1 MKISVYWLA
10 IMAMLQASVAFAQ
23 SDGIYTYQEYEKSV
37 TAARQVSPLGD
48 APFGERVS
56 MFSGATEFS
65 VTDISLPGNNALPV
79 ALGRRFV
86 IADRNGY
93 WKDTTDNNDWF
104 LGGFEDWDVEVPYL
118 EGTFS
123 NDGWIVDDPDSGK
136 RCSALKAPIEFE
148 DHFYIFDFYRGTT
161 LHIPG
166 RSDEKI
172 VISDPLIP
180 AVSGGSYPWA
190 TVSGVRLGCLSQTKN
205 YSGEGFVALTPDGV
219 KYYFDWETER
229 GAAMVNRYVYGPNYM
244 AHAYRK
250 RVFLL
255 ATRMEDRFGNWVNFN
270 YSGGSLTGI
279 SSSDGRS
286 ISISYAG
293 GRVATAVANG
303 RTWTYSYGDGAY
315 GLIGVVLPTGEQW
328 TYQKSGIL
336 QASREFD
343 PPRDV
348 DPADPCMSYATTF
361 PPPFEYVVKH
371 PSGMQGKFKFV
382 KGRAWRIPTE
392 SNSCVDPSY
401 FDRWAISEK
410 VVTGLGLNAQ
420 MTTFSF
426 DQSSSIDANAW
437 NTMTNP
443 DGTKRQYRYGK
454 RYTYDANMTPIDE
467 GLLLEERSLNS
478 SGGVVQTKLIEY
490 QNVPNQTAPFI
501 QNINR
506 AEQFGSISIKYT
518 RDGLIRPVKEVA
530 ITRDGVVFTNAI
542 GANSF
547 DAFARPLSVT
557 KSSSLGYSRSE
568 TTAYSDNLSKWVL
581 GQVKSVTCTAS
592 VPASSACD
600 GDVMSQT
607 DYDATTALPLKTY
620 AFGKLK
626 QTLTYNTDGTVA
638 TVKDGNNNVTTLSSW
653 KRGTPQSIKHPVTP
667 ESPSGATESAVVD
680 DNGWIQSVTDETGAK
695 TCYGYDLMGRINL
708 ITYPS
713 ETQAGVCDTSAWA
726 STSITF
732 ADGNPAA
739 YGMPAGHWRQTT
751 LTGHGRKVTI
761 FDALWRPVVEQS
773 LDLGNTTGTMSEVV
787 KRYDTQGRL
796 VFQSY
801 PMNTNGQANYTDTT
815 LKGTTTSYDALD
827 RPTTVKQDSE
837 LGVLTTTTEYLSG
850 FQTRVTNPRG
860 QKTTTSYMAW
870 DQPTTDLPV
879 AVDQPKGVRT
889 TIPRDAYGKPLQVT
903 RSGPDQ

>member
-1 MKISVYWLA
+1 M
-10 IMAMLQASVAFAQ
+10 
-23 SDGIYTYQEYEKSV
+23 
-37 TAARQVSPLGD
+37 
-48 APFGERVS
+48 
-56 MFSGATEFS
+56 
-65 VTDISLPGNNALPV
+65 
-79 ALGRRFV
+79 
-86 IADRNGY
+86 
-93 WKDTTDNNDWF
+93 
-104 LGGFEDWDVEVPYL
+104 
-118 EGTFS
+118 
-123 NDGWIVDDPDSGK
+123 
-136 RCSALKAPIEFE
+136 
-148 DHFYIFDFYRGTT
+148 
-161 LHIPG
+161 
-166 RSDEKI
+166 
-172 VISDPLIP
+172 
-180 AVSGGSYPWA
+180 
-190 TVSGVRLGCLSQTKN
+190 
-205 YSGEGFVALTPDGV
+205 
-219 KYYFDWETER
+219 
-229 GAAMVNRYVYGPNYM
+229 
-244 AHAYRK
+244 
-250 RVFLL
+250 
-255 ATRMEDRFGNWVNFN
+255 
-270 YSGGSLTGI
+270 
-279 SSSDGRS
+279 
-286 ISISYAG
+286 
-293 GRVATAVANG
+293 
-303 RTWTYSYGDGAY
+303 
-315 GLIGVVLPTGEQW
+315 
-328 TYQKSGIL
+328 
-336 QASREFD
+336 
-343 PPRDV
+343 
-348 DPADPCMSYATTF
+348 
-361 PPPFEYVVKH
+361 
-371 PSGMQGKFKFV
+371 
-382 KGRAWRIPTE
+382 
-392 SNSCVDPSY
+392 
-401 FDRWAISEK
+401 
-410 VVTGLGLNAQ
+410 
-420 MTTFSF
+420 SF
-426 DQSSSIDANAW
+426 D
-437 NTMTNP
+437 
-443 DGTKRQYRYGK
+443 
-454 RYTYDANMTPIDE
+454 
-467 GLLLEERSLNS
+467 
-478 SGGVVQTKLIEY
+478 V
-490 QNVPNQTAPFI
+490 
-501 QNINR
+501 
-506 AEQFGSISIKYT
+506 
-518 RDGLIRPVKEVA
+518 
-530 ITRDGVVFTNAI
+530 
-542 GANSF
+542 
-547 DAFARPLSVT
+547 FARPLNVT

-732 ADGNPAA
+732 DDGYPAA

-751 LTGHGRKVTI
+751 LTGQGRKVTI

-773 LDLGNTTGTMSEVV
+773 LDLGNTAGTMSEVV

-879 AVDQPKGVRT
+879 AIDQPKGVRT
-889 TIPRDAYGKPLQVT
+889 TIPRDAHGKPLQVT